1 MGFWIF
7 MFCCTLLIPI
17 IMIIAGNSMRLGK
30 FKTIISL
37 DTLYLTPR
45 RSMKNQQ
52 TWDYAHREC
61 GLLWRRWG
69 STMLVLTV
77 IAMLL
82 FMGEDTD
89 HIGVVGSV
97 ITVLQMIPLF
107 LSIVIVEKKLREKFD
122 ENGLPR

>member
-30 FKTIISL
+30 FKTINSIVGYR
-37 DTLYLTPR
+37 TR
-45 RSMKNQQ
+45 RSMQNQQ
-52 TWDYAHREC
+52 TWDYAQREC
-61 GLLWRRWG
+61 GRLWVRWG
-69 STMLVLTV
+69 VL
-77 IAMLL
+77 MLL
-82 FMGEDTD
+82 PTAVLMLLLLGKEIPT
-89 HIGVVGSV
+89 VGTV
-97 ITVLQMIPLF
+97 GGIVTVLQMLPLF

>member
-17 IMIIAGNSMRLGK
+17 IMIITGNSMRLGK
-30 FKTIISL
+30 FKTINSIVGYR
-37 DTLYLTPR
+37 TR

-97 ITVLQMIPLF
+97 ITVLQMVPLF

>member
-17 IMIIAGNSMRLGK
+17 IMIITGNSMRLGK
-30 FKTIISL
+30 FKTINSIVGYR
-37 DTLYLTPR
+37 TR

-69 STMLVLTV
+69 STMLVITV

>member
-7 MFCCTLLIPI
+7 MTCCTLLIPV
-17 IMIIAGNSMRLGK
+17 IMVCTGAALRRGK
-30 FKTIISL
+30 FSTINPVSGYR
-37 DTLYLTPR
+37 TR
-45 RSMKNQQ
+45 RSMQNQQ

>member
-30 FKTIISL
+30 FKPINYIVGYRT
-37 DTLYLTPR
+37 R

>member
-17 IMIIAGNSMRLGK
+17 IMIITGNSMRLGK
-30 FKTIISL
+30 FKTINSIVGYR
-37 DTLYLTPR
+37 TR

-89 HIGVVGSV
+89 HIGGVGSV

>member
-30 FKTIISL
+30 FKTINSIVGYR
-37 DTLYLTPR
+37 TR

-52 TWDYAHREC
+52 TWDYAQREC
-61 GLLWRRWG
+61 GRLWMRWG
-69 STMLVLTV
+69 VL
-77 IAMLL
+77 MLL
-82 FMGEDTD
+82 PAAVIMLLLLGKEIPT
-89 HIGVVGSV
+89 VGTV
-97 ITVLQMIPLF
+97 GGIVTVLQMLPPL
-107 LSIVIVEKKLREKFD
+107 LSIAIVEKKLREKFD

>member
-1 MGFWIF
+1 MGFWVF
-7 MFCCTLLIPI
+7 MFCCDLLIPI

-30 FKTIISL
+30 FKTINSIVGYR
-37 DTLYLTPR
+37 TR

>member
-30 FKTIISL
+30 FKTINYIVGYR
-37 DTLYLTPR
+37 TR

-61 GLLWRRWG
+61 GRLWVRWG
-69 STMLVLTV
+69 VLMLVPAAV
-77 IAMLL
+77 IMLL
-82 FMGEDTD
+82 LLGKEIPT
-89 HIGVVGSV
+89 IGTVGG
-97 ITVLQMIPLF
+97 IFTVLQMIPLF
-107 LSIVIVEKKLREKFD
+107 LSIAIVEKKLREKFD

>member
-17 IMIIAGNSMRLGK
+17 IMIVAGNSMRRGK
-30 FKTIISL
+30 IETINSIIGYR
-37 DTLYLTPR
+37 TR
-45 RSMKNQQ
+45 RSMQNQQ

-89 HIGVVGSV
+89 HIGVAGCV

-107 LSIVIVEKKLREKFD
+107 LSIVIVEKKLRENFD
-122 ENGLPR
+122 ENGLPRR

>member
-17 IMIIAGNSMRLGK
+17 IMIVVGNSMRLGK
-30 FKTIISL
+30 FKTINFV
-37 DTLYLTPR
+37 TGYRTR

-97 ITVLQMIPLF
+97 ITVLQMVPLF
-107 LSIVIVEKKLREKFD
+107 LSIAIVEKKLREKFD

>member
-7 MFCCTLLIPI
+7 MFCCTLPIPI

-30 FKTIISL
+30 FKTINYIVGYR
-37 DTLYLTPR
+37 TR

>member
-30 FKTIISL
+30 FKTINSIVGYR
-37 DTLYLTPR
+37 TR

-61 GLLWRRWG
+61 GLLWRCWG

-107 LSIVIVEKKLREKFD
+107 LSIAIVEKKLREKFD

>member
-30 FKTIISL
+30 FKTINSIVGYR
-37 DTLYLTPR
+37 TR

-52 TWDYAHREC
+52 TWDYA
-61 GLLWRRWG
+61 
-69 STMLVLTV
+69 

-107 LSIVIVEKKLREKFD
+107 LSIAIVEKKLREKFD

>member
-17 IMIIAGNSMRLGK
+17 IMIVVGNSMRLGK
-30 FKTIISL
+30 FKTINFV
-37 DTLYLTPR
+37 TGYRTR

-89 HIGVVGSV
+89 HIGVAGCV

>member
-30 FKTIISL
+30 FKTINSIVGYR
-37 DTLYLTPR
+37 TR

-52 TWDYAHREC
+52 TWDYAQREC
-61 GLLWRRWG
+61 GRLWMRWG
-69 STMLVLTV
+69 VLMLVPAAV
-77 IAMLL
+77 IMLL
-82 FMGEDTD
+82 LLGKEVPT
-89 HIGVVGSV
+89 VGTV
-97 ITVLQMIPLF
+97 GGIVTVLQMLPPL
-107 LSIVIVEKKLREKFD
+107 LSIAIVEKKLREKFD

>member
-17 IMIIAGNSMRLGK
+17 IMIIVGNSMRLGK
-30 FKTIISL
+30 FKTINSIVGYR
-37 DTLYLTPR
+37 TR

>member
-7 MFCCTLLIPI
+7 MTCCTLLLPV
-17 IMIIAGNSMRLGK
+17 IMICTGAALRRGK
-30 FKTIISL
+30 FSTINPVSGYR
-37 DTLYLTPR
+37 TR

-89 HIGVVGSV
+89 HIGGVGSV

>member
-7 MFCCTLLIPI
+7 MTCCTLLIPVL
-17 IMIIAGNSMRLGK
+17 MVCAGAALRRGK
-30 FKTIISL
+30 FSTINPVSGYR
-37 DTLYLTPR
+37 TR

-107 LSIVIVEKKLREKFD
+107 LSIAIVEKKLREKFD
-122 ENGLPR
+122 ENGLPRR

>member
-30 FKTIISL
+30 FKTINSIVGYR
-37 DTLYLTPR
+37 TR

-52 TWDYAHREC
+52 TWDYAQREC
-61 GLLWRRWG
+61 GRLWVRWG
-69 STMLVLTV
+69 VLMLVPAAV
-77 IAMLL
+77 IMLL
-82 FMGEDTD
+82 LLGKEIPT
-89 HIGVVGSV
+89 IGTVGG
-97 ITVLQMIPLF
+97 IFTVLQMLPLL
-107 LSIVIVEKKLREKFD
+107 LSIAIVEKKLREKFD

>member
-17 IMIIAGNSMRLGK
+17 IMIITGNSMRLGK
-30 FKTIISL
+30 FKTINSIVGYR
-37 DTLYLTPR
+37 TR

>member
-1 MGFWIF
+1 MGFWIC

-30 FKTIISL
+30 FKTINSIVGYR
-37 DTLYLTPR
+37 TR

-107 LSIVIVEKKLREKFD
+107 LSIAIVEKKLREKFD

>member
-7 MFCCTLLIPI
+7 MFYCTLLIPI

-30 FKTIISL
+30 FKTINSIVGYR
-37 DTLYLTPR
+37 TR

>member
-7 MFCCTLLIPI
+7 MTCCTLLIPVL
-17 IMIIAGNSMRLGK
+17 MVCAGAALRRGK
-30 FKTIISL
+30 FSTINPISGYR
-37 DTLYLTPR
+37 TR

>member
-7 MFCCTLLIPI
+7 MTCCTLLIPVL
-17 IMIIAGNSMRLGK
+17 MVCAGAALRRGK
-30 FKTIISL
+30 FSTINPISGYR
-37 DTLYLTPR
+37 TR
-45 RSMKNQQ
+45 RSMQNQQ
-52 TWDYAHREC
+52 TWDYAQREC
-61 GLLWRRWG
+61 GRLWMRWG
-69 STMLVLTV
+69 VLMLVLTV

-107 LSIVIVEKKLREKFD
+107 LSIAIVEKKLREKFD

>member
-30 FKTIISL
+30 FKTINSIVGYR
-37 DTLYLTPR
+37 TR

-69 STMLVLTV
+69 VL
-77 IAMLL
+77 MLL
-82 FMGEDTD
+82 PTAVLMLLLLGKEIPT
-89 HIGVVGSV
+89 VGTV
-97 ITVLQMIPLF
+97 GGIVTVLQMLPLF

>member
-30 FKTIISL
+30 FKTINSIVGYR
-37 DTLYLTPR
+37 TR

-61 GLLWRRWG
+61 GRLWVRWG
-69 STMLVLTV
+69 VLMLVPAAV
-77 IAMLL
+77 IMLL
-82 FMGEDTD
+82 LLGKEIPT
-89 HIGVVGSV
+89 IGTVGG
-97 ITVLQMIPLF
+97 IFTVLQMLPLL
-107 LSIVIVEKKLREKFD
+107 LSIAIVEKKLREKFD

>member
-7 MFCCTLLIPI
+7 MFCYTLLIPI

-30 FKTIISL
+30 FKTINSIVGYR
-37 DTLYLTPR
+37 TR
-45 RSMKNQQ
+45 RSMQNQQ
-52 TWDYAHREC
+52 TWDYAQREC
-61 GLLWRRWG
+61 GRLWMRWG

>member
-7 MFCCTLLIPI
+7 MTCCTLLLPV
-17 IMIIAGNSMRLGK
+17 IMICTGAALRRGK
-30 FKTIISL
+30 FSTINPVSGYR
-37 DTLYLTPR
+37 TR
-45 RSMKNQQ
+45 RSMQNQQ
-52 TWDYAHREC
+52 TWDYAQREC
-61 GLLWRRWG
+61 GRPWMRWG

-107 LSIVIVEKKLREKFD
+107 LSIAIVEKKLREKFD

>member
-7 MFCCTLLIPI
+7 MFCCTLLITI

-30 FKTIISL
+30 FKTINSIVGYR
-37 DTLYLTPR
+37 TR

>member
-17 IMIIAGNSMRLGK
+17 IMIITGNSMRLGK
-30 FKTIISL
+30 FKTINSIVGYR
-37 DTLYLTPR
+37 TR

-122 ENGLPR
+122 ESGLPR

>member
-17 IMIIAGNSMRLGK
+17 IMIVVGNSMRLGK
-30 FKTIISL
+30 FKTINFV
-37 DTLYLTPR
+37 TGYRTR

-97 ITVLQMIPLF
+97 ITVLQMVPLF

>member
-30 FKTIISL
+30 FKTINSIVGYR
-37 DTLYLTPR
+37 TR

-52 TWDYAHREC
+52 T
-61 GLLWRRWG
+61 WG

>member
-30 FKTIISL
+30 FKTINSIVGYR
-37 DTLYLTPR
+37 TR

-82 FMGEDTD
+82 FMGKEVPT
-89 HIGVVGSV
+89 IGTVGGIV
-97 ITVLQMIPLF
+97 TVLQMLPPL
-107 LSIVIVEKKLREKFD
+107 LSIAIVEKKLREKFD